1 MLNYSA
7 LQKKSVSENRR
18 SFVIA
23 ENGQMHYNT
32 GDLGYVGSDDQL
44 YYAGRKDHQI
54 KIMSRRFEP
63 GEIESVLNRTDGVKG
78 SCCIPDTGH
87 KRLAVFFSGEINA
100 VELQRKLAQS
110 FPAYMIPGKMICLE
124 RMPLNEHGKIDRMKL
139 RAYLEAEDHKT

>member
-54 KIMSRRFEP
+54 KIISRRIEP
-63 GEIESVLNRTDGVKG
+63 GEIESVLNRTDGVK
-78 SCCIPDTGH
+78 
-87 KRLAVFFSGEINA
+87 
-100 VELQRKLAQS
+100 AQS
-110 FPAYMIPGKMICLE
+110 LPAYMIPGKMICLE